1 MTEFTAIDA
10 DDRSHSLLA
19 RSEDRMHRCWL
30 LAVTRGLNV
39 WLPPEVYVQHG
50 LAVRESDRWRVILRL
65 PTTSRRFAPQV
76 RLLHL
81 IETEFPESWRACPI
95 WAGVTWSERSYPK
108 MRPSSWLLTTRKP
121 PTGCDGE
128 RRGERSMGAGSQS
141 SSVAGSRRRRSSP
154 REASH
159 GYLAHPAFWKRS

>member
-1 MTEFTAIDA
+1 
-10 DDRSHSLLA
+10 
-19 RSEDRMHRCWL
+19 MHRCWL

-108 MRPSSWLLTTRKP
+108 MKAELTAADDQEAADWLRRRAP
-121 PTGCDGE
+121 RRAIDGGGQSEFE
-128 RRGERSMGAGSQS
+128 RRGFAPPPE
-141 SSVAGSRRRRSSP
+141 
-154 REASH
+154 
-159 GYLAHPAFWKRS
+159 